1 LTLRGIALTGYNSL
15 MAMQPSSNT
24 PLRATWRLPNRLAPV
39 AFSFYMAGIVAFL
52 MSLALTAIN
61 TGIDD
66 GYLLRVLK
74 AYALALPVGFL
85 GVMAAR
91 PLVLRL
97 VACTV
102 ASAAS
107 QTKD

>member
-1 LTLRGIALTGYNSL
+1 
-15 MAMQPSSNT
+15 MATQHSSNT
-24 PLRATWRLPNRLAPV
+24 PPRSSWRLPSRLAPI

-61 TGIDD
+61 TGMGE

-91 PLVLRL
+91 PLVIRL
-97 VACTV
+97 VVWTV
-102 ASAAS
+102 ETAAVP
-107 QTKD
+107 TRKD

>member
-1 LTLRGIALTGYNSL
+1 MAAQNSPDSPRHG
-15 MAMQPSSNT
+15 A
-24 PLRATWRLPNRLAPV
+24 WRLPSRLAPV

-61 TGIDD
+61 TGLGD
-66 GYLLRVLK
+66 GYLLRVLR
-74 AYALALPVGFL
+74 AYALALPVGFM

-97 VACTV
+97 VAWTV
-102 ASAAS
+102 APAS
-107 QTKD
+107 QQARKG

>member
-1 LTLRGIALTGYNSL
+1 MAAHNPTDPPRRGA
-15 MAMQPSSNT
+15 
-24 PLRATWRLPNRLAPV
+24 WRLPSRLAPV

-61 TGIDD
+61 TGLDD
-66 GYLLRVLK
+66 GYLLRVLR

-97 VACTV
+97 VTWTV
-102 ASAAS
+102 APAS
-107 QTKD
+107 QPARKD

>member
-1 LTLRGIALTGYNSL
+1 MQHSSDTPSRGS
-15 MAMQPSSNT
+15 
-24 PLRATWRLPNRLAPV
+24 WRLPSRLAPV

-61 TGIDD
+61 TGLGD

-74 AYALALPVGFL
+74 AYGLALPVGFL

-91 PLVLRL
+91 PLVVRL
-97 VACTV
+97 VAWTV
-102 ASAAS
+102 TPPPAPAR
-107 QTKD
+107 KR

>member
-1 LTLRGIALTGYNSL
+1 
-15 MAMQPSSNT
+15 MQYPTNT
-24 PLRATWRLPNRLAPV
+24 PRRASWRLPSRLAPV

-74 AYALALPVGFL
+74 AYALALPLGFL

-102 ASAAS
+102 APAS
-107 QTKD
+107 SQKKD

>member
-1 LTLRGIALTGYNSL
+1 MT
-15 MAMQPSSNT
+15 MQSPSNT
-24 PLRATWRLPNRLAPV
+24 PRRASWRLPGHLAPV

-52 MSLALTAIN
+52 MSLTLTAIN

-97 VACTV
+97 VALTV
-102 ASAAS
+102 APASS
-107 QTKD
+107 QTKN

>member
-1 LTLRGIALTGYNSL
+1 
-15 MAMQPSSNT
+15 MATQNPPDS
-24 PLRATWRLPNRLAPV
+24 PRRAAWRLPSRLAPV

-61 TGIDD
+61 TGLGD
-66 GYLLRVLK
+66 GYLLRVLR
-74 AYALALPVGFL
+74 AYILDLPVGFL

-97 VACTV
+97 VAWTV
-102 ASAAS
+102 APAS
-107 QTKD
+107 QQTRKD

>member
-1 LTLRGIALTGYNSL
+1 MTTQHPPDSPRRGA
-15 MAMQPSSNT
+15 
-24 PLRATWRLPNRLAPV
+24 WRLPSRLAPV

-61 TGIDD
+61 TGLGD
-66 GYLLRVLK
+66 GYLMRVLR

-85 GVMAAR
+85 GVTAAR

-97 VACTV
+97 VAWTV
-102 ASAAS
+102 APAS
-107 QTKD
+107 QQARKD

>member
-1 LTLRGIALTGYNSL
+1 
-15 MAMQPSSNT
+15 MATQHSSNT
-24 PLRATWRLPNRLAPV
+24 PPRSSWRLPSRLAPV

-61 TGIDD
+61 TGVGD

-91 PLVLRL
+91 PLVIRL
-97 VACTV
+97 VGWTIKTAAV
-102 ASAAS
+102 A
-107 QTKD
+107 THKK

>member
-1 LTLRGIALTGYNSL
+1 MSAQKFPDSPRRG
-15 MAMQPSSNT
+15 
-24 PLRATWRLPNRLAPV
+24 TWRLPSRLAPV

-61 TGIDD
+61 TGLGD
-66 GYLLRVLK
+66 GYLLRVLR

-85 GVMAAR
+85 GVMTAR

-97 VACTV
+97 VAWTV
-102 ASAAS
+102 APAS
-107 QTKD
+107 QQARKN